1 MYSALSI
8 LSTQWREPYYC
19 SCYFTFSFFV
29 RFSNTYKIIIIV
41 WNEPLQPFH
50 PVVVMNTSNEVVQEW
65 ASKRSKG
72 LTHLVPQVVGR
83 VTRGSVLPSALHYSS
98 SFPRYT
104 VLRLMIRQRLE
115 EIAET
120 PATIWATR
128 RRGSRCCRG
137 LCCQRRLTGSWMPS
151 METFKSKSFQLSNH
165 NGEASNSLSFLSLLL
180 CFTHEDFQFLL

>member
-1 MYSALSI
+1 
-8 LSTQWREPYYC
+8 
-19 SCYFTFSFFV
+19 
-29 RFSNTYKIIIIV
+29 
-41 WNEPLQPFH
+41 
-50 PVVVMNTSNEVVQEW
+50 MNTSNEVVQEW

-72 LTHLVPQVVGR
+72 LTHLAPLWPKWWGR
-83 VTRGSVLPSALHYSS
+83 VPRGSVLLSALHRSS

-137 LCCQRRLTGSWMPS
+137 HCCPEKTHRKLDAFHRNIYKQIFPA
-151 METFKSKSFQLSNH
+151 FKPQWRSQQLPV
-165 NGEASNSLSFLSLLL
+165 LSFPAPFLHSRGLSIFIIRRTQNV
-180 CFTHEDFQFLL
+180 CAHVCAQMVHIHVPTW

>member
-1 MYSALSI
+1 MHSALSI

-29 RFSNTYKIIIIV
+29 RFSNNYEIIIIV
-41 WNEPLQPFH
+41 WSEPLQPFH
-50 PVVVMNTSNEVVQEW
+50 PVVVINTSNEVVQEW
-65 ASKRSKG
+65 ANKRSKG
-72 LTHLVPQVVGR
+72 LTHLAPLWPRWWGR
-83 VTRGSVLPSALHYSS
+83 VTRGTVLLFALHCSS
-98 SFPRYT
+98 SIPRYT

-137 LCCQRRLTGSWMPS
+137 HCCP
-151 METFKSKSFQLSNH
+151 EK
-165 NGEASNSLSFLSLLL
+165 
-180 CFTHEDFQFLL
+180 THRKLDAFHGNI